1 MRHRHARQPNRLHP
15 PKRIR
20 QRVQLHLHLARL
32 RRMEPAPFKP
42 PSDIPLHQKRQLQ
55 WKSQSSVV

>member
-1 MRHRHARQPNRLHP
+1 MRNRHARQPNRLHP

-42 PSDIPLHQKRQLQ
+42 PPDIPLHQKRQL
-55 WKSQSSVV
+55 